1 MVLLCINHT
10 VYYRRMDKLKSF
22 LAGLRRDERETFA
35 TRCGTTAAFLRNV
48 VYGQRKPGEK
58 LCVAIER
65 ESDGA
70 VTRRDL
76 RQDDWR
82 DIWPELAEAKEGA

>member
-1 MVLLCINHT
+1 
-10 VYYRRMDKLKSF
+10 MDKLKSF
-22 LAGLRRDERETFA
+22 LAGYRPDDREVFA
-35 TRCGTTAAFLRNV
+35 ARCGTTAAFLRNV

-65 ESDGA
+65 ATEGA

-76 RQDDWR
+76 RPDDWQ
-82 DIWPELAEAKEGA
+82 DIWPELVELKEVA